1 MNAASASPQNAAA
14 SAQPSAMPAHVAIIM
29 DGNGRWAKKR
39 LLPRIAGHKAGVETV
54 RKIVKAA
61 PDLGIKTLT
70 LYAFSSENWKRPADE
85 VRDLT
90 GLLKHYLL
98 NEIAE
103 LDKNGTRLRFIGDY
117 TRFGP
122 EVTKL
127 VEEAAA
133 RTKDNH
139 RLTLVLALNY
149 GARDE
154 ILRATRKI
162 AQAVAQGKVQPSEID
177 ATTMAAALD
186 TADLPD
192 PDLIIRT
199 SGEERLS
206 NFLLWQ
212 SAYAEFYF
220 TKIYWPDFDAAAL
233 AAAVASYAARE
244 RRFGGV

>member
-1 MNAASASPQNAAA
+1 VSQASASPHTDFA
-14 SAQPSAMPAHVAIIM
+14 SASPSALPAHVAIIM
-29 DGNGRWAKKR
+29 DGNGRWAKNR
-39 LLPRIAGHKAGVETV
+39 LLPRMAGHRAGVETV

-61 PDLGIKTLT
+61 PGLGIKTLT
-70 LYAFSSENWKRPADE
+70 LYAFSSENWKRPPEE

-98 NEIAE
+98 SEIAE

-122 EVTKL
+122 EMTAL
-127 VEEAAA
+127 VEDAAA
-133 RTKDNH
+133 RTKDNNK
-139 RLTLVLALNY
+139 LTLVLAINY

-162 AQAVAQGKVQPSEID
+162 AQDVALGKIQPADID
-177 ATTMAAALD
+177 ASVMSAALD
-186 TADLPD
+186 TADVRD

-220 TKIYWPDFDAAAL
+220 TKTLWPDFDAAAL
-233 AAAVASYAARE
+233 EAAVVCYAQRE